1 MVKFQQ
7 RYQKTVRQEGRKA
20 FFRLVLFGADE
31 GSELEQVTEEDR
43 AYNESRFSEV
53 RDAIFAN
60 PYQKVWGGEG
70 EPALPRLNLLT
81 VSVNLGTLFDRMT
94 DLQ

>member
-1 MVKFQQ
+1 MFCALGLMKSA
-7 RYQKTVRQEGRKA
+7 Y
-20 FFRLVLFGADE
+20 FGAE
-31 GSELEQVTEEDR
+31 STTVEDN
-43 AYNESRFSEV
+43 AYKGSRFSEV
-53 RDAIFAN
+53 RDALFAN